1 MVGRKRKFTPT
12 KDRIRNLKQ
21 YKDLSEDEFDKTYE
35 ALFVDR
41 DYQEPTL
48 DYDLVDLEREQKER
62 VQARLDKLGEDYD
75 LSDMKSNDMMQ
86 LESLAQAMIQLEDL
100 EKVVYKRRLDINDD
114 NVFTLEK
121 LNKVLSDLRADVS
134 KISTDLQLTK
144 KIRNQSK
151 DVSIAKRWDELTRKA
166 YEFYKQKMLYIFCPQ
181 CKMLLATIWLQYPNN
196 TGTAISLHC
205 ERCGNIF
212 NQSLAGLYETGNK
225 NLEDVRIL

>member
-12 KDRIRNLKQ
+12 PDRIRNLKQ
-21 YKDLSEDEFDKTYE
+21 YKDLSDDEFNKTYE
-35 ALFVDR
+35 ELFIDKENEPAL
-41 DYQEPTL
+41 E
-48 DYDLVDLEREQKER
+48 YDLIDLEKEQKER

-75 LSDMKSNDMMQ
+75 LSDMKSNDLMQ
-86 LESLAQAMIQLEDL
+86 LESLAQTMIQLEDL
-100 EKVVYKRRLDINDD
+100 EKVVYKRRLDINDS

-121 LNKVLSDLRADVS
+121 LNKVLSDLRSDVS

-151 DVSIAKRWDELTRKA
+151 DVSIAKRWDELTKKA
-166 YEFYKQKMLYIFCPQ
+166 YEFYKRKSLYIFCPQ

-196 TGTAISLHC
+196 TGTTITLHC

-225 NLEDVRIL
+225 NLEDVKIL